1 MNELGYI
8 VCDKKL
14 KNLKGFVKCVDDFS
28 FADLTKPT
36 LLVGIENAKKNIKT
50 FSILNKKIGNH
61 LFWTYKKT
69 ENRVDFEKDIIYFY
83 KFIIDNIIHDIKY
96 YYINIYNLKYN
107 KIKKLYNII
116 YSGDKKYIYISNYMI
131 YLLYNKNNILGISLQ
146 MIEYL
151 KIDKEKILKKLYS
164 NKNNI
169 ICTDA
174 SQCVKSVKG
183 EIGNKKY
190 VIPYFMS
197 IL

>member
-1 MNELGYI
+1 
-8 VCDKKL
+8 
-14 KNLKGFVKCVDDFS
+14 
-28 FADLTKPT
+28 
-36 LLVGIENAKKNIKT
+36 
-50 FSILNKKIGNH
+50 
-61 LFWTYKKT
+61 
-69 ENRVDFEKDIIYFY
+69 
-83 KFIIDNIIHDIKY
+83 
-96 YYINIYNLKYN
+96 
-107 KIKKLYNII
+107 
-116 YSGDKKYIYISNYMI
+116 MI

-164 NKNNI
+164 NKNNV

-174 SQCVKSVKG
+174 SQCVRGVKS

>member
-1 MNELGYI
+1 
-8 VCDKKL
+8 
-14 KNLKGFVKCVDDFS
+14 
-28 FADLTKPT
+28 
-36 LLVGIENAKKNIKT
+36 
-50 FSILNKKIGNH
+50 
-61 LFWTYKKT
+61 
-69 ENRVDFEKDIIYFY
+69 
-83 KFIIDNIIHDIKY
+83 
-96 YYINIYNLKYN
+96 
-107 KIKKLYNII
+107 
-116 YSGDKKYIYISNYMI
+116 MI

-164 NKNNI
+164 NKNNV

-174 SQCVKSVKG
+174 SQCVRSVKG

>member
-14 KNLKGFVKCVDDFS
+14 KDLKGFVKCVDDFS
-28 FADLTKPT
+28 LANLTKPT

-69 ENRVDFEKDIIYFY
+69 ENRVDFEKDINYFY
-83 KFIIDNIIHDIKY
+83 KFIINNIIHDIKY

-116 YSGDKKYIYISNYMI
+116 YYLYKKYIYISNNII
-131 YLLYNKNNILGISLQ
+131 YIIYNKNNKFDIYI
-146 MIEYL
+146 
-151 KIDKEKILKKLYS
+151 KII
-164 NKNNI
+164 
-169 ICTDA
+169 
-174 SQCVKSVKG
+174 
-183 EIGNKKY
+183 
-190 VIPYFMS
+190 
-197 IL
+197 